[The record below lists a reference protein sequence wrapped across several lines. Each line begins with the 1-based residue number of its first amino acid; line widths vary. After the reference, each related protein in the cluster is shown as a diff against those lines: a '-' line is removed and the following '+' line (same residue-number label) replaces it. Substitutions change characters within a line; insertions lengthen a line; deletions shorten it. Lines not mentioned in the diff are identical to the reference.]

1 MHALASTGFS
11 VLSIVVGDLWSNKGA
26 HSSHRFLALP
36 HHHFSTSHTN
46 TKCYSYEHHTA
57 KKNCL
62 HWWHHLQ
69 AALGRATDEWK
80 AQKCSCIRLPL
91 HFPRKHKPH
100 AMQPA
105 SPPQGNRT
113 IMASPPL
120 PWENTTNTL
129 SPEPRRSRTL
139 CDNHTLQTIIPAA
152 VHLKFHRQ
160 ASTRF
165 HSKTLSGHRVLLGTR
180 WPGHMPMAPRRRP

>member
-1 MHALASTGFS
+1 MGADACMHSQVPVS
-11 VLSIVVGDLWSNKGA
+11 VCLVLLLRIVGRTKVYMA
-26 HSSHRFLALP
+26 AIIFLNIP
-36 HHHFSTSHTN
+36 THHLHTMH
-46 TKCYSYEHHTA
+46 TARCYSYEHHTA

-113 IMASPPL
+113 IMASPLL

-129 SPEPRRSRTL
+129 SPGLRRSRTL
-139 CDNHTLQTIIPAA
+139 CKKYHSSNDHFSIRITQAPPTSFNKVSLQDTLRT
-152 VHLKFHRQ
+152 
-160 ASTRF
+160 
-165 HSKTLSGHRVLLGTR
+165 
-180 WPGHMPMAPRRRP
+180 